1 VIVTRLQLRNV
12 RAIEA
17 AEFHFQRGF
26 NLIVGVNGVG
36 KTTVLEAIS
45 RGLAQAIHKSV
56 KISTTEPNFSVKD
69 IRHGAIVASITI
81 DLEIGEQTLQVH
93 DERFRSSTANARPG
107 ELASEVDVH
116 ASGFRRKGRLRE
128 AHRKAQETVSVETGP
143 KFLPDEN
150 AFRTAA
156 EAAGSQVLAV
166 YYSTLRAHPSTSK
179 ARKQRA
185 TRPVAAAYVDA
196 FTGRELMLSE
206 FADWIHVLQ
215 ETASE
220 RTDATPMLSSLNAAV
235 RRFLPGHVGID
246 ISIAE
251 PKQLLI
257 QQSERETFTAARLPL
272 IDRQR
277 LLQILKAV
285 NDHMSTNWPPA
296 EFRDLPLQELSR
308 RSSEERAK
316 VVREQMSRY
325 MNDFDNLEGPLNEL
339 PFKIDDKHLTGEF
352 GKSIRLDRLPR
363 TLEVSQLSDGE
374 RGVLAV
380 VLDLTRRLAQA
391 NPNITDP
398 AANASAVVL
407 IDELEL
413 HLHPKW
419 QRQITH
425 DLAKAFPLCQFIAT
439 THSPQIIGEVEH
451 QGIQII
457 AEGKVYSPT
466 HSYGLDSS
474 RVLEEVMDSDTRAK
488 EVKDLLSE
496 ISRVIGRQ
504 QYDRGRELLVRL
516 GERLGEN
523 DPDVTRLRTLL
534 DFVEGKE

>member
-1 VIVTRLQLRNV
+1 VIVTTLKIANL
-12 RAIEA
+12 RAIET
-17 AEFHFQRGF
+17 AELRFLPGF

-36 KTTVLEAIS
+36 KTTILEAIS
-45 RGLAQAIHKSV
+45 RGLAHIVQKCLKLSINGPALSV
-56 KISTTEPNFSVKD
+56 DD
-69 IRHGAIVASITI
+69 IRQGAIGAFIGLQV
-81 DLEIGEQTLQVH
+81 EINGHALQVH
-93 DERFRSSTANARPG
+93 EERLRSEVVIARPG

-116 ASGFRRKGRLRE
+116 ARRRPGQLQKAHRE
-128 AHRKAQETVSVETGP
+128 AQDTVVADTGP
-143 KFLPDEN
+143 KFFPDEKT
-150 AFRTAA
+150 FRTAA
-156 EAAGSQVLAV
+156 RSARSQVLAV
-166 YYSTLRAHPSTSK
+166 YYATVRAHPTMS
-179 ARKQRA
+179 RKQRVA
-185 TRPVAAAYVDA
+185 RPAAAAYVDA
-196 FTGRELMLSE
+196 FTGRELMLSD
-206 FADWIHVLQ
+206 FANWIHVLQ

-220 RTDATPMLSSLNAAV
+220 RADARPMLSSLDAAV

-246 ISIAE
+246 VANVE

-257 QQSERETFTAARLPL
+257 KQSDRETFTADRLSL

-285 NDHMSTNWPPA
+285 NDHMSTNWPNA
-296 EFRDLPLQELSR
+296 ELRDLSDQELSR
-308 RSSEERAK
+308 RASEERAK
-316 VVREQMSRY
+316 VVREQMSLY
-325 MNDFDNLEGPLNEL
+325 MNDFDNLTGPLDEL
-339 PFKIDDKHLTGEF
+339 PFEIEDKHLTGEF
-352 GKSIRLDRLPR
+352 GKSIQLDRLPR
-363 TLEVSQLSDGE
+363 TLAASQLSDGE

-391 NPNITDP
+391 NSNITDP

-425 DLAKAFPLCQFIAT
+425 DLAKAFPLCQFIAS

-488 EVKDLLSE
+488 EVNALLSE
-496 ISRVIGRQ
+496 ISRVIGQ
-504 QYDRGRELLVRL
+504 QRYDRGRELLVEL
-516 GERLGEN
+516 AEQLGEN
-523 DPDVTRLRTLL
+523 DPELTRLRTLL
-534 DFVEGKE
+534 DFLEGKE